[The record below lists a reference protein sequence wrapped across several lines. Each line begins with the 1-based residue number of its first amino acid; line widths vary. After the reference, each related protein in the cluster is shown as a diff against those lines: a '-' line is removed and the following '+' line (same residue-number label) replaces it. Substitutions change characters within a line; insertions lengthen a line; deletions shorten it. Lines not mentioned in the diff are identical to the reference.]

1 MRILKISR
9 LTATISSG
17 KCNEILS
24 TGCNKYAAVSSAEE
38 CGRTKTVYLGPALA
52 PAPAEFV
59 RHPGIDRTI
68 LANPETITADVI
80 TDASLFL
87 VSKPNANVNGLAI
100 DWGDSWDADF

>member
-1 MRILKISR
+1 
-9 LTATISSG
+9 
-17 KCNEILS
+17 LS

-38 CGRTKTVYLGPALA
+38 CGRKKTVYLGPALA
-52 PAPAEFV
+52 PAPPDDCFQFV
-59 RHPGIDRTI
+59 RHSGIDRTI